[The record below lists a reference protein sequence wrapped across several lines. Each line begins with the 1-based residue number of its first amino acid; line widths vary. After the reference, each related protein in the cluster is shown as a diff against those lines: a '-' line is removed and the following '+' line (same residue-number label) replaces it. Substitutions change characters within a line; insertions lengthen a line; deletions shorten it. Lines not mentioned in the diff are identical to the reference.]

1 MGEERTGL
9 LDNGFPLDE
18 DDETALLEA
27 STGFSV
33 LDEEDEDVSEM
44 LRVLERQESTLQV
57 QLDNLWDSL
66 TELEEQEGRQGEDG
80 DVGPHAA
87 ALLPEG
93 AVPAAG
99 GGGKVEDPDI
109 PQAAEQL
116 LGAPGGVAPGLGGQA
131 EDFLQDGSLLKRG

>member
-1 MGEERTGL
+1 MAYNVKKHGEERTGL

-66 TELEEQEGRQGEDG
+66 TELEEQEGRQGQRYLRT
-80 DVGPHAA
+80 AA
-87 ALLPEG
+87 QIEG
-93 AVPAAG
+93 LTARIQELEEQINGFAG
-99 GGGKVEDPDI
+99 QGE
-109 PQAAEQL
+109 
-116 LGAPGGVAPGLGGQA
+116 
-131 EDFLQDGSLLKRG
+131 